1 MERLRLRPDLVTSLR
16 CSGVWTRGAR
26 GQMSGARGN
35 IVSSVTGAR
44 DTDTDTDL
52 YPAADR
58 GGQLEP
64 VQEAASAG
72 HTLAVEGVAVGG
84 VTAHVSP
91 LGNTMMMMW

>member
-1 MERLRLRPDLVTSLR
+1 
-16 CSGVWTRGAR
+16 
-26 GQMSGARGN
+26 MSDARGN
-35 IVSSVTGAR
+35 RVSGVTSAR
-44 DTDTDTDL
+44 DTDTDL

-64 VQEAASAG
+64 VQEAAGAG

-91 LGNTMMMMW
+91 LG